1 MGLAPPEDSV
11 AWSSIPE
18 AEQQEA
24 FNIISELFLIRPI
37 TRKEKRGAT

>member
-1 MGLAPPEDSV
+1 VGLAPPEDSV

-24 FNIISELFLIRPI
+24 FNIISELIFDSP
-37 TRKEKRGAT
+37 E